1 MDRAH
6 RRLTGRA
13 QPCVSLPF
21 VIFCRLLSWYCRGTA
36 VRVPA
41 FRHLLPPFVVVL
53 PWYSRA
59 CPRAFPP
66 VSDSR
71 HQSRNTEM
79 TNPCL
84 MRPACHV
91 CGSVPS
97 LTHATNPA
105 QSIAQPPPP
114 PPPLRPPAAQK
125 SRTAVRAAAPQ
136 GKAGFL
142 AIKQCLSRSRK
153 RGRGVLAQT
162 PAEHRTQRRQS
173 LAERQRKYKDRQR
186 RP

>member
-114 PPPLRPPAAQK
+114 PPPLRPPLR
-125 SRTAVRAAAPQ
+125 SRVQPCVQQHRKGRQAFLRSNSAFLALEKEAAAFWRRRLQSTAP
-136 GKAGFL
+136 
-142 AIKQCLSRSRK
+142 
-153 RGRGVLAQT
+153 
-162 PAEHRTQRRQS
+162 QRRQS